1 MNGSP
6 PLPFFLNF
14 SLDDNMTEDIFKQME
29 EDALEAKND
38 ESDIIN
44 DYWVTPELAAEGWEY
59 DSDRAYIPFPH
70 QTKNGK
76 EIFFSISR
84 KKNKKPQVTYMWCSK
99 KEDGSFSNMASF
111 TRNKLLNAEDPD
123 SNSKTSIIYKIAK
136 TGADSG
142 LIVDNDEYYKT
153 FFREVYEKII
163 MSDCLDILKNEDYEF
178 PQQEE
183 FDVEEEDYYLLEVAE
198 AIEYR
203 QNPILDKTQKKQAK
217 QVASSIK
224 KNGLIGSLAPK
235 LDKLHI
241 GEHRNLYRKL
251 LGAFNVMRGKGSYI
265 FETTAHAEEGK
276 SLEDKIVFEY
286 LIPEEYIF
294 KKNKMTEAS
303 FIRYSDT
310 NVFYFTRMIIILGD
324 LGSKKAFQTV
334 EDVFNIFKI
343 LITEKEYSKDLSE
356 KNTSG
361 NFLNKSLDLKVESI
375 GAAYSTTK
383 NSFTEDDPQ
392 LESRTISSTPFDTDK
407 NDIMDLICYLN
418 TSKSQQSKEQKDT
431 IEKLLAFKSYL
442 LSLVSFDK
450 EIINPY
456 GSVFKR
462 YVNESNT
469 PIRELQHLFELFDAY
484 CVLTHESCD
493 EINDTLVASEN
504 QLNAFFSDICLENV
518 LIPYESNFITML
530 LGKGKQT
537 ELVVIDDSVNEDEEE
552 TRLDPL
558 NEFFND
564 ALESMG
570 LYEHEENVT
579 SYIDLDNY
587 RQKTFINKL
596 LQLYKLSGSSTEHK
610 KNVFFRLTDVKRVY
624 YRYKAYKNID
634 DVGKLLHILQLKGY
648 LGKLE
653 LKDHNNQN
661 IYYLTSKCENITVP
675 IELTEDD
682 KKEAAKFLD
691 DIGLGDADQL

>member
-1 MNGSP
+1 
-6 PLPFFLNF
+6 
-14 SLDDNMTEDIFKQME
+14 MTMAEDIFKQME
-29 EDALEAKND
+29 EDALDAAND
-38 ESDIIN
+38 DT
-44 DYWVTPELAAEGWEY
+44 DMHDTYWVTSDLSEGGWEY
-59 DSDRAYIPFPH
+59 SSHRAYAPFFH
-70 QTKNGK
+70 KTHDGK
-76 EIFFSISR
+76 KVFLAMSR
-84 KKNKKPQVTYMWCSK
+84 KNKKKIHLTYTWCEK
-99 KEDGSFSNMASF
+99 KDDGNFSNLASFS
-111 TRNKLLNAEDPD
+111 RNKLLNEEDPD
-123 SNSKTSIIYKIAK
+123 DNSKTSIIKKIMKAG
-136 TGADSG
+136 TDSG
-142 LIVDNDEYYKT
+142 LIVDNEEDYKT
-153 FFREVYEKII
+153 FFRDVYDKII
-163 MSDCLDILKNEDYEF
+163 KSDCLDVLKDEYYEF
-178 PQQEE
+178 PQEDEFNADEE
-183 FDVEEEDYYLLEVAE
+183 ADYFLLEVAE
-198 AIEYR
+198 EIEYR
-203 QNPILDKTQKKQAK
+203 QNPILDQTQEKQAK
-217 QVASSIK
+217 KVASYIHEY
-224 KNGLIGSLAPK
+224 GLIGYLEPK

-310 NVFYFTRMIIILGD
+310 NIFYFTRMIIILGD
-324 LGSKKAFQTV
+324 LGSKKAFQNV
-334 EDVFNIFKI
+334 EEVFNIFKI

-361 NFLNKSLDLKVESI
+361 NYLNKSLDLLVESI

-407 NDIMDLICYLN
+407 EDIMDLLCYLN
-418 TSKSQQSKEQKDT
+418 TSRSQQSKDQKIIIEQ
-431 IEKLLAFKSYL
+431 LLAFKSYL
-442 LSLVSFDK
+442 LSLVSFDR

-469 PIRELQHLFELFDAY
+469 PLRGLQHLLELFDAY
-484 CVLTHESCD
+484 CVITHESCD
-493 EINDTLVASEN
+493 EINGTLVASEN
-504 QLNAFFSDICLENV
+504 QFNDFFSDICLENV

-530 LGKGKQT
+530 LGKDKQT
-537 ELVVIDDSVNEDEEE
+537 ELVVIDDSINEEE
-552 TRLDPL
+552 EENKLDPL
-558 NEFFND
+558 NEYFNN
-564 ALESMG
+564 ALQSME
-570 LYEHEENVT
+570 LYENENSVT
-579 SYIDLDNY
+579 SYIDLDGY

-596 LQLYKLSGSSTEHK
+596 LQLYKLSGSSAEHK
-610 KNVFFRLTDVKRVY
+610 ENVFFRLTDVKRVY

-634 DVGKLLHILQLKGY
+634 DVGKLLHVLQLKGY

-675 IELTEDD
+675 IELTAEDR
-682 KKEAAKFLD
+682 KEADKFLENID
-691 DIGLGDADQL
+691 LGDAD